1 MHPFETAFV
10 AILLAHSLGDFV
22 LQSERMIAAK
32 TTIRGYVE
40 HGLVHYAL
48 LAGSLCFL
56 SRDIFS
62 IHIEILLL
70 GYVSIHLV
78 IDFVKHTSISR
89 KLVADSTTVF
99 IADQLL
105 HFLTMALLAR
115 LLGNMT
121 WHQLATQF
129 TWSVQ
134 SRERVL
140 ATGVVYTLAIFAGGY
155 LVRYLTNSL
164 AVERPLRYLTNS
176 LAVERPLNSTE
187 SEQELRNAGMY
198 IGWLERFLVI
208 TAVMMQ
214 SPALIGLILT
224 GKSIAR
230 FPELKEARFAEYFL
244 IGTSLSISIALLGG
258 LILARFVY
266 GSISLK

>member
-1 MHPFETAFV
+1 MHPFNTTFM

-32 TTIRGYVE
+32 TRIRGYVE

-78 IDFVKHTSISR
+78 IDFVKRTSISR

-105 HFLTMALLAR
+105 HFLTMVLLAR
-115 LLGNMT
+115 SLGVIT

-134 SRERVL
+134 SRERGLMV
-140 ATGVVYTLAIFAGGY
+140 GVVYTLTIFAGGY
-155 LVRYLTNSL
+155 FVRYLTNSI
-164 AVERPLRYLTNS
+164 E
-176 LAVERPLNSTE
+176 VERPLNSTE

-198 IGWLERFLVI
+198 IGWVERFLVI
-208 TAVMMQ
+208 TAVMTQ
-214 SPALIGLILT
+214 SPAMIGLILT

-230 FPELKEARFAEYFL
+230 FPELKQARFAEYFL
-244 IGTSLSISIALLGG
+244 IGTLLSISIALLGG
-258 LILARFVY
+258 LILARLVY